1 MNPKKAN
8 LLFLCSLI
16 YETVMVFAL
25 ALCAD
30 RIQIGMVGSLLLSQS
45 VIFVPAVLFL
55 AGTRTNPV
63 RFIQHKPI
71 KVSTGFMIVGFTYLC
86 LPLII
91 LVNAI
96 SMLFVENEVNQMME
110 SMINLPALLMI
121 FLIGVLGPLNEEF
134 VFRGVIYHSYRS
146 KGRIIGGMVLSGV
159 LFGLTHLNFNQMSY
173 AILVGI
179 IGVMLIECTGNILS
193 SIIFHM
199 VINLTN
205 TIPVFL
211 NPESFTSSEAALQSQ
226 LDTLQMSYTEM
237 MCMTIGVYSVIAFIT
252 TALACCLLYAIAKRE
267 GRLMHIKAVWST
279 RNSGVREKLWS
290 VPLIIAVILCL
301 AYMTL
306 DVMFL

>member
-16 YETVMVFAL
+16 YETVMVLVL
-25 ALCAD
+25 AFCAD
-30 RIQIGMVGSLLLSQS
+30 RIQIGIIGSLLLSQS

-55 AGTRTNPV
+55 AVTRTNPV
-63 RFIQHKPI
+63 KLIQHKRM
-71 KVSTGFMIVGFTYLC
+71 KVSTGFMIVGFTYLS
-86 LPLII
+86 LPLIM

-96 SMLFVENEVNQMME
+96 SLLFVENEVNNMME
-110 SMINLPALLMI
+110 SMINLPALLVI
-121 FLIGVLGPLNEEF
+121 FLVGVLGPVNEEF

-146 KGRIIGGMVLSGV
+146 KGRIIGGMILSGV

-179 IGVMLIECTGNILS
+179 IGALLIECTGNILS

-211 NPESFTSSEAALQSQ
+211 FPESFTSSELTVQSQ
-226 LDTLQMSYTEM
+226 LDTLQMSYTEL
-237 MCMTIGVYSVIAFIT
+237 MCMTIGVYLVIAFIT
-252 TALACCLLYAIAKRE
+252 TALACCLLYAIAERE

-279 RNSGVREKLWS
+279 RNTGAREKLWS
-290 VPLIIAVILCL
+290 VPLIVAVVLCL